1 MKVLLV
7 DDEPLARA
15 RMRRLLL
22 AHAEYRLVGE
32 AENGEQALE
41 LCRILQPDLL
51 LLDIEMPTLTGLE
64 VAKELAK
71 LAVPPALVFVTA
83 HPQHA
88 LNAWQLAATGY
99 LVKPVSAE
107 ALAALL
113 LRLGKPTRAH
123 LDVKKESVISYQL
136 AGVSRQ
142 VPLSDILYL
151 QAEDKYV
158 RLVFQGG
165 EALLEQSLRQLEV
178 DYPQLLRIHRKV
190 LINSQ
195 HFVAL
200 HQHGSGYWL
209 ELSGCSERLEVS
221 RREASKLKQLL
232 QQQQL

>member
-7 DDEPLARA
+7 DDEPLARS
-15 RMRRLLL
+15 RMRRLLQ
-22 AHAEYRLVGE
+22 AHADLQLIGE
-32 AENGEQALE
+32 AEDGEQALTM
-41 LCRILQPDLL
+41 CRSLQPDLV
-51 LLDIEMPTLTGLE
+51 LLDIEMPTLSGLD
-64 VAKELAK
+64 VAKALSE

-88 LNAWQLAATGY
+88 LNAWQLAAAGY

-113 LRLGKPTRAH
+113 QRLAKPTRAY
-123 LDVKKESVISYQL
+123 LEAQKEPVIHYQL
-136 AGVSRQ
+136 AGASRQ
-142 VPLSDILYL
+142 VPLSSVLYC

-165 EALLEQSLRQLEV
+165 EALLEQSLRQLEQEF
-178 DYPQLLRIHRKV
+178 PQLLRIHRKV
-190 LINSQ
+190 LINTR

-200 HQHGSGYWL
+200 HQQDSAYWL
-209 ELSGCSERLEVS
+209 ELAGCSERLVVS
-221 RREASKLKQLL
+221 RREASKIRQRL

>member
-7 DDEPLARA
+7 DDEPLARS
-15 RMRRLLL
+15 RMRRLLQ
-22 AHAEYRLVGE
+22 AHADVDLVGE
-32 AENGEQALE
+32 AEDGQQALE
-41 LCRILQPDLL
+41 LCRSLQPDLL
-51 LLDIEMPTLTGLE
+51 LLDIEMPTLSGLD
-64 VAKELAK
+64 VAKALSDVV
-71 LAVPPALVFVTA
+71 VPPALVFVTA

-88 LNAWQLAATGY
+88 LNAWQLAAAGY

-107 ALAALL
+107 ALADLL
-113 LRLGKPTRAH
+113 GRLGKPNRVQLEA
-123 LDVKKESVISYQL
+123 KKEPVISYQL

-142 VPLSDILYL
+142 VALSAILYL

-165 EALLEQSLRQLEV
+165 EALIEQSLRQLEL

-209 ELSGCSERLEVS
+209 ELNGCAERLDVS
-221 RREASKLKQLL
+221 RREASKIRLLL
-232 QQQQL
+232 QQQKL